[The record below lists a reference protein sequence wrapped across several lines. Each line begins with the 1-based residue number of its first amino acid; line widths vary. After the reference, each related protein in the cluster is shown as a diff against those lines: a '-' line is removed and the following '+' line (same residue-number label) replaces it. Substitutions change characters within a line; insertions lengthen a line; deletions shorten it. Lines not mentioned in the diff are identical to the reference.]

1 MKPSAVD
8 CRKNAVAEKQ
18 ETRPS
23 ETRTDEQARC
33 WIGKAEYERKLCPPG
48 ICYVRYV
55 CAVTRRRFPVGAS
68 PTRQPLQPEATGAVM
83 EVTKW
88 LKPSV

>member
-1 MKPSAVD
+1 LGMQVQEAVD
-8 CRKNAVAEKQ
+8 
-18 ETRPS
+18 
-23 ETRTDEQARC
+23 
-33 WIGKAEYERKLCPPG
+33 G
-48 ICYVRYV
+48 IAAALGVRRE
-55 CAVTRRRFPVGAS
+55 RRRFPVGAR

>member
-1 MKPSAVD
+1 LYPD
-8 CRKNAVAEKQ
+8 LNAD
-18 ETRPS
+18 RPV
-23 ETRTDEQARC
+23 RPNCDVYAREL
-33 WIGKAEYERKLCPPG
+33 KRP
-48 ICYVRYV
+48 VYV